1 MVYSFYKGDIM
12 TGDVEHETKI
22 NDIMD
27 SNTIRQL
34 KNTVEIFNIIRD
46 LSSNM
51 SSDPLKKAMEE
62 RIQRSIIENIE
73 NFHIIGKTNKEGSKS
88 HEDIPIYEKLS
99 PGDVYILRI
108 VNGEL
113 EVIENRDGDI
123 KYKMAKLS
131 IDKLL

>member
-1 MVYSFYKGDIM
+1 M
-12 TGDVEHETKI
+12 TGDVEHETKN

-27 SNTIRQL
+27 SNAIRQL
-34 KNTVEIFNIIRD
+34 KDAVEIFNTIRD
-46 LSSNM
+46 VSSNM

-62 RIQRSIIENIE
+62 IIQRSIIENIGS
-73 NFHIIGKTNKEGSKS
+73 FPIMGKTNKEGSKS
-88 HEDIPIYEKLS
+88 HEDIPIHEKLS

-113 EVIENRDGDI
+113 EVIENHDGDI
-123 KYKMAKLS
+123 IYKTVKLS

>member
-1 MVYSFYKGDIM
+1 MAE
-12 TGDVEHETKI
+12 DVEHETKN

-27 SNTIRQL
+27 SNVVRQL
-34 KNTVEIFNIIRD
+34 KNTVDVFNVIRD

-51 SSDPLKKAMEE
+51 SSDPLKKVMEE
-62 RIQRSIIENIE
+62 KIQRSIIENIE
-73 NFHIIGKTNKEGSKS
+73 SFGKTNKEESKF
-88 HEDIPIYEKLS
+88 HEDTPIYEKLS

-113 EVIENRDGDI
+113 EVIENHDGNI
-123 KYKMAKLS
+123 TYKTVKLS

>member
-1 MVYSFYKGDIM
+1 MV
-12 TGDVEHETKI
+12 GDVEHETKN

-34 KNTVEIFNIIRD
+34 KNTVEIFNTIRD
-46 LSSNM
+46 LSSNV

-62 RIQRSIIENIE
+62 RIQRSIIESIE
-73 NFHIIGKTNKEGSKS
+73 SFGKTNKEGSKS
-88 HEDIPIYEKLS
+88 HEAIPIAIPIYEKLS

-113 EVIENRDGDI
+113 EIIENRDGDI
-123 KYKMAKLS
+123 ICKIVKLS